1 MPHGMQLNTMAT
13 EITPLQAE
21 GLLPGAKKAFLDG
34 LVEFSTTDTHLFQ
47 MEFAGRLPSEVWK
60 DSKFFVSTKGYV
72 RALLI
77 NDIVNI
83 WNAQT
88 LAWDDNDH
96 DE

>member
-1 MPHGMQLNTMAT
+1 MQLNTMAT
-13 EITPLQAE
+13 EITALQAE

-34 LVEFSTTDTHLFQ
+34 LAEFSTTDTHLFQ

-96 DE
+96 DD

>member
-1 MPHGMQLNTMAT
+1 MPHGMQLNAMAT

>member
-1 MPHGMQLNTMAT
+1 MQLNAMAT